1 MSHVHWGYG
10 AYILRYLSPPGV
22 SAGVKSLGDKQRQLQ
37 QRFENQEQ
45 RRVLQKLTQ
54 IGGVQRYKDEV
65 RQALAD
71 A

>member
-1 MSHVHWGYG
+1 MSHVHWVYG
-10 AYILRYLSPPGV
+10 AHILLSMSPPGV
-22 SAGVKSLGDKQRQLQ
+22 SAGAKSLGDTQRQLQ
-37 QRFENQEQ
+37 QLLANQEK

-54 IGGVQRYKDEV
+54 IGGVQRYTDEL